1 MTRSDVPAGIAG
13 VILAGGQSRRMGQD
27 KSKLDYHGRTF
38 LERARALLGETG
50 CGPLRV
56 SGRPDLPG
64 GIPDRQPGAGPAC
77 AILDALTAIPD
88 TCTGALFIP
97 VDMPQLDADDL
108 LPLISNNPARA
119 CAWAGYPLPAYLPVG
134 GSLPVRA
141 EIRSVKHILAQF
153 DVVWLEMSAGQVRR
167 FSNINTPEDL
177 TSLHR
182 NG

>member
-1 MTRSDVPAGIAG
+1 
-13 VILAGGQSRRMGQD
+13 
-27 KSKLDYHGRTF
+27 
-38 LERARALLGETG
+38 
-50 CGPLRV
+50 
-56 SGRPDLPG
+56 
-64 GIPDRQPGAGPAC
+64 
-77 AILDALTAIPD
+77 
-88 TCTGALFIP
+88 
-97 VDMPQLDADDL
+97 MPQLDADDL